1 MSRVLKFEEY
11 VQINEVYSSASF
23 GDVWKTLKQFG
34 WTYHHST
41 GGDNVTFIY
50 KDRSANGHLKHGHS
64 DDWNRKVD
72 PEVLDRIRDIAIDDF
87 YKNGNP
93 KMINHIPWERWC
105 SAIKDPFKSVL
116 KDYDR
121 ETGLKKSELEMLN
134 KITVE
139 KQLFKNVW
147 LIKNEDGEYNL
158 CRSEQDKTPLLDRW
172 YPIYDYAHKLG
183 GKMCLGYDIEDLSED
198 SDGDSDV
205 EEFGTHKFVI
215 KPDGTL
221 GSTKGIDYVVESVK
235 KS

>member
-1 MSRVLKFEEY
+1 MSKVLKFEEY

-34 WTYHHST
+34 WTYRHSN

-64 DDWNRKVD
+64 DDWNKKVD
-72 PEVLDRIRDIAIDDF
+72 PEVLDRIREIAIDDF
-87 YKNGNP
+87 YKNGDP
-93 KMINHIPWERWC
+93 KMINNIPWERWC

-121 ETGLKKSELEMLN
+121 ETGLKKSELEKLN

-158 CRSEQDKTPLLDRW
+158 CKSEQDKTPLLDRW
-172 YPIYDYAHKLG
+172 YPLCQYAKTPPLNGKL
-183 GKMCLGYDIEDLSED
+183 CLGYEYDNED
-198 SDGDSDV
+198 DV
-205 EEFGTHKFVI
+205 DNWGTYLYEI
-215 KPDGTL
+215 KEDGTL
-221 GSTKGIDYVVESVK
+221 GDTFKVDYIIESIQ